1 MRALHRRAALAVAAG
16 LVFVS
21 ACEPL
26 DRLFGASDPDETSDE
41 VAAAED
47 PDAANGVEQGP
58 PAPEVEESEE
68 EPVEAAPGRTED
80 PSPEAPR
87 EGGVDDQAGEGPA
100 GRAAAPCTGDDT
112 MLSADLPAEAEHVQT
127 ATGDLTGDGQPDEL
141 ITYALD
147 LGDSPIFTLRIVAAS
162 GYIVERELEAAVDL
176 YPVMPLGAAAL
187 GGDREV
193 AFVLEGSGASG
204 FGVSLFALHDWDDDP
219 CALLPVT
226 IPDHTA
232 PRMFPIGGTVGQSSG
247 LGCAEVGGVPALT
260 VTSAQQ
266 SSDGGY
272 DWTRFSYHW
281 PDAGELQFAADEMA
295 VIPEGDNIPGVGEL
309 TCAGMSLP

>member
-1 MRALHRRAALAVAAG
+1 MRAIHRRAALVVAAG

-26 DRLFGASDPDETSDE
+26 DRLFGASGSDETSDE

-47 PDAANGVEQGP
+47 PDAANGAEEGP
-58 PAPEVEESEE
+58 PAPEAEEPAK
-68 EPVEAAPGRTED
+68 EPVEEAPGRDED
-80 PSPEAPR
+80 PSSEAPS
-87 EGGVDDQAGEGPA
+87 EGGVDDQADEGPA
-100 GRAAAPCTGDDT
+100 GHAAAPCRGDDT
-112 MLSADLPAEAEHVQT
+112 MLSADLPAEAEYVQA

-147 LGDSPIFTLRIVAAS
+147 FGDAPIFYLRIATAS
-162 GYIVERELEAAVDL
+162 GYIAERELEAAVDL
-176 YPVMPLGAAAL
+176 YPVMPLGAASL

-226 IPDHTA
+226 IADHTV

-247 LGCAEVGGVPALT
+247 LGCGEEGGVPALT
-260 VTSAQQ
+260 VTNAQQ

-295 VIPEGDNIPGVGEL
+295 VIPEGDDIPGVGEL
-309 TCAGMSLP
+309 DCAGMSLP